1 MSPIARRK
9 TTPLKTL
16 AAAAAV
22 TLAGAGPQALAQTIF
37 VKGGT
42 LIDGTGAA
50 PTKDARILIQDG
62 VIKGVW
68 SGDEGGQSVP
78 AGVPVVDATGKYIIP
93 GLIDSHVHYNWYQ
106 GELFLHYGV
115 TSVFDLGG
123 GSWSHG
129 MQKGV
134 ESGAIRAPRYYY
146 KASFGDG
153 ANGRA
158 DKFAGMNTARSR
170 AYANVNSTADAEAAV
185 NAVVGKADIITLDEN
200 WKGEVFSAISKAAH
214 AKGLSIISHS
224 YNALNTSDWGVD
236 GIEHLTGV
244 GMAATRSEAG
254 KAAIAQMGICTH
266 SYAPLLEQS
275 LPCIAAG
282 HKNSLLYRW
291 MDPTYFDTMIA
302 HLVKNHT
309 YLNPTL
315 DFEWGGI
322 IDRSNQFELE
332 DAKLLAS
339 PNLDYVPEDEKKEF
353 LDQYHWADEV
363 SAETKKEFTKG
374 YHNVQLFLKKF
385 VAAGGKLYSGTD
397 SASANVPGLSLHHEM
412 QLYVDAGIPPIQA
425 LQSSTLWAAEMA
437 RLDGK
442 LGSVVQGKYG
452 DVVILDADP
461 LQDIHNTQ
469 LVSKVIKGGVL
480 QDIAFHQGY
489 NTPFHIFGQ
498 GTKHLYAKPPVVSN
512 LTPGVIKQG
521 DDVWVKVQGENFSP
535 NSIVILG
542 GVHLDTKFVGDDEL
556 NARVPSEETVR
567 VGNYQ
572 MGVFTPRP
580 GGGTTEG
587 MTFVIEYK

>member
-1 MSPIARRK
+1 M
-9 TTPLKTL
+9 PLKMFATVVAL
-16 AAAAAV
+16 A
-22 TLAGAGPQALAQTIF
+22 LASTGPQALAQTIF
-37 VKGGT
+37 IKGGT

-62 VIKGVW
+62 LIKSVW
-68 SGDEGGQSVP
+68 SGEKGGQPVP

-93 GLIDSHVHYNWYQ
+93 GLIDSHVHYNWYE

-115 TSVFDLGG
+115 TSIFDLGG
-123 GSWSHG
+123 GSWSNG

-134 ESGAIRAPRYYY
+134 ASGKIRAPRYYHHGT
-146 KASFGDG
+146 FGDG
-153 ANGRA
+153 ANGKT
-158 DKFAGMNTARSR
+158 DKFAGQNTARTR
-170 AYANVNSTADAEAAV
+170 AYANVNSLEDAEAAV
-185 NAVVGKADIITLDEN
+185 NAIVGKVDIITLNED
-200 WKGEVFSAISKAAH
+200 WKGEIFSAVSKAAH

-236 GIEHLTGV
+236 GIEHMTGV

-332 DAKLLAS
+332 DARLLAS
-339 PNLDYVPEDEKKEF
+339 PGLDYVPEDEKKEF
-353 LDQYHWADEV
+353 LDQYHWADGR
-363 SAETKKEFTKG
+363 SAEEKQEFLKG
-374 YHNVQLFLKKF
+374 YRNIQLFLKKF

-412 QLYVDAGIPPIQA
+412 QIYVDAGIPPMRA
-425 LQSSTLWAAEMA
+425 LQSSTLWAAQMA
-437 RLDGK
+437 RLDSKIGSIEPGK
-442 LGSVVQGKYG
+442 LG
-452 DVVILDADP
+452 DVVILEADP

-469 LVSKVIKGGVL
+469 RVSTVIKGGSL
-480 QDIAFHQGY
+480 QDITFHPGY
-489 NTPFHIFGQ
+489 NTPFHIYGS
-498 GTKHLYAKPPVVSN
+498 GSKHLYAQPPVVTN
-512 LTPGVIKQG
+512 LTPGTIQQG
-521 DDVWVKVQGENFSP
+521 SDVWVKVLGQNFSP
-535 NSIVILG
+535 NSIVMLG
-542 GVHLDTKFVGDDEL
+542 DVALDTKFVGDGEL
-556 NARVPSEETVR
+556 DARLSPEDTGR
-567 VGNYQ
+567 VGAYP

-580 GGGTTEG
+580 GGGTTAG
-587 MTFVIEYK
+587 MMFVIEYP

>member
-16 AAAAAV
+16 AAVAAV

-170 AYANVNSTADAEAAV
+170 TSANVNSPADAEAAV
-185 NAVVGKADIITLDEN
+185 NAVVGKADIITLNED
-200 WKGEVFSAISKAAH
+200 WSGEVFSAISKAAH

-224 YNALNTSDWGVD
+224 YNALDTSDWGVD

-254 KAAIAQMGICTH
+254 KAAIAEMGSART
-266 SYAPLLEQS
+266 
-275 LPCIAAG
+275 
-282 HKNSLLYRW
+282 
-291 MDPTYFDTMIA
+291 PTR
-302 HLVKNHT
+302 
-309 YLNPTL
+309 
-315 DFEWGGI
+315 
-322 IDRSNQFELE
+322 RS
-332 DAKLLAS
+332 
-339 PNLDYVPEDEKKEF
+339 
-353 LDQYHWADEV
+353 W
-363 SAETKKEFTKG
+363 
-374 YHNVQLFLKKF
+374 
-385 VAAGGKLYSGTD
+385 
-397 SASANVPGLSLHHEM
+397 
-412 QLYVDAGIPPIQA
+412 
-425 LQSSTLWAAEMA
+425 
-437 RLDGK
+437 
-442 LGSVVQGKYG
+442 
-452 DVVILDADP
+452 
-461 LQDIHNTQ
+461 
-469 LVSKVIKGGVL
+469 
-480 QDIAFHQGY
+480 
-489 NTPFHIFGQ
+489 
-498 GTKHLYAKPPVVSN
+498 SN
-512 LTPGVIKQG
+512 RCR
-521 DDVWVKVQGENFSP
+521 
-535 NSIVILG
+535 
-542 GVHLDTKFVGDDEL
+542 
-556 NARVPSEETVR
+556 A
-567 VGNYQ
+567 
-572 MGVFTPRP
+572 
-580 GGGTTEG
+580 
-587 MTFVIEYK
+587 

>member
-1 MSPIARRK
+1 MA
-9 TTPLKTL
+9 LKIL
-16 AAAAAV
+16 AAVAALA
-22 TLAGAGPQALAQTIF
+22 LAGTGPQALAQTIF
-37 VKGGT
+37 IKGGT
-42 LIDGTGAA
+42 LIDGTGAT

-62 VIKGVW
+62 VIKSVW
-68 SGDEGGQSVP
+68 TGEKGGPSVP
-78 AGVPVVDATGKYIIP
+78 TGVPVVDATGKYIIP
-93 GLIDSHVHYNWYQ
+93 GLIDSHVHYNWYE

-115 TSVFDLGG
+115 TSIFDLGG
-123 GSWSHG
+123 GSWSNG

-134 ESGAIRAPRYYY
+134 DSGKIRAPRYYHHGT
-146 KASFGDG
+146 FGDG
-153 ANGRA
+153 ANGKA
-158 DKFAGMNTARSR
+158 DKFAGQNTARTR
-170 AYANVNSTADAEAAV
+170 AYANVNSPEDAEAAV
-185 NAVVGKADIITLDEN
+185 NALVGKADIITLNED
-200 WKGEVFSAISKAAH
+200 WKGEIFSAVSKAAH

-236 GIEHLTGV
+236 GIEHMTGV

-339 PNLDYVPEDEKKEF
+339 PGLDYVPEDEKKEF
-353 LDQYHWADEV
+353 LDQYHWADGR
-363 SAETKKEFTKG
+363 SAEEKQEFLKG
-374 YHNVQLFLKKF
+374 YRNVQLFLKKF

-412 QLYVDAGIPPIQA
+412 QIYVDAGIPPMRA
-425 LQSSTLWAAEMA
+425 LQSSTLWAAQMA

-442 LGSVVQGKYG
+442 IGSIEPGKSG

-461 LQDIHNTQ
+461 LQDIHNAQ
-469 LVSKVIKGGVL
+469 RVSTVIKGGSL

-489 NTPFHIFGQ
+489 NTPFHIYGS
-498 GTKHLYAKPPVVSN
+498 GSKHLYAQPPVVTN
-512 LTPGVIKQG
+512 LTPGTIEQG
-521 DDVWVKVQGENFSP
+521 ADVWVKVLGQNFSP
-535 NSIVILG
+535 NSIVMLG
-542 GVHLDTKFVGDDEL
+542 DVALDTKFVGDGEL
-556 NARVPSEETVR
+556 DARLSPEDTGR
-567 VGNYQ
+567 VGAYP

-580 GGGTTEG
+580 GGGTTAG
-587 MTFVIEYK
+587 MMFVIEYK

>member
-1 MSPIARRK
+1 MSPIIR
-9 TTPLKTL
+9 LKAL
-16 AAAAAV
+16 AAVAAL
-22 TLAGAGPQALAQTIF
+22 TLTAAGPQALAQTIF
-37 VKGGT
+37 IKGGT

-50 PTKDARILIQDG
+50 PVKDARILIRDG

-68 SGDEGGQSVP
+68 SGDKGGQSVP
-78 AGVPVVDATGKYIIP
+78 AGVPVVDATGKYLIP
-93 GLIDSHVHYNWYQ
+93 GLIDSHVHYNWYE

-123 GSWSHG
+123 GLWSNG

-134 ESGAIRAPRYYY
+134 ASGEIRAPRYYHH
-146 KASFGDG
+146 ASFGDG
-153 ANGRA
+153 ANGKA
-158 DKFAGMNTARSR
+158 DKFAGRNTARTR
-170 AYANVNSTADAEAAV
+170 AYANVNSPADAEAAV
-185 NAVVGKADIITLDEN
+185 NAVVGKADIITLGED
-200 WKGEVFSAISKAAH
+200 WKGEVFSAIAKAAH
-214 AKGLSIISHS
+214 ARGLSIISHS
-224 YNALNTSDWGVD
+224 YNALDTSDWGVD

-254 KAAIAQMGICTH
+254 KAAIAAMGICTH

-291 MDPTYFDTMIA
+291 MDTSYFDTMIA

-322 IDRSNQFELE
+322 IDRSGQFELE
-332 DAKLLAS
+332 DAKLLAA

-353 LDQYHWADEV
+353 LDQYHWADGR
-363 SAETKKEFTKG
+363 SAEEKKEFLKG
-374 YHNVQLFLKKF
+374 YRNVQLFLRKF

-412 QLYVDAGIPPIQA
+412 QIYVDAGISPLRA

-442 LGSVVQGKYG
+442 IGSVVPGKLG

-461 LQDIHNTQ
+461 LQDIHNAQ
-469 LVSKVIKGGVL
+469 LVAQVIKGGV
-480 QDIAFHQGY
+480 
-489 NTPFHIFGQ
+489 
-498 GTKHLYAKPPVVSN
+498 
-512 LTPGVIKQG
+512 
-521 DDVWVKVQGENFSP
+521 VQ
-535 NSIVILG
+535 
-542 GVHLDTKFVGDDEL
+542 
-556 NARVPSEETVR
+556 
-567 VGNYQ
+567 
-572 MGVFTPRP
+572 
-580 GGGTTEG
+580 
-587 MTFVIEYK
+587 

>member
-1 MSPIARRK
+1 M
-9 TTPLKTL
+9 PLKMFATVVAL
-16 AAAAAV
+16 A
-22 TLAGAGPQALAQTIF
+22 LASTGPQALAQTIF
-37 VKGGT
+37 IKGGT

-62 VIKGVW
+62 LIKSVW
-68 SGDEGGQSVP
+68 SGEKGGQPVP

-93 GLIDSHVHYNWYQ
+93 GLIDSHVHYNWYE

-115 TSVFDLGG
+115 TSIFDLGG
-123 GSWSHG
+123 GSWSNG

-134 ESGAIRAPRYYY
+134 ASGKIRAPRYYHHGT
-146 KASFGDG
+146 FGDG
-153 ANGRA
+153 ANGKT
-158 DKFAGMNTARSR
+158 DKFAGQNTARTR
-170 AYANVNSTADAEAAV
+170 AYANVNSPEDAEAAV
-185 NAVVGKADIITLDEN
+185 NAIVGKVDIITLNED
-200 WKGEVFSAISKAAH
+200 WKGEIFSAVSKAAH
-214 AKGLSIISHS
+214 AKSLSIISHS

-236 GIEHLTGV
+236 GIEHMTGV

-339 PNLDYVPEDEKKEF
+339 PGLDYVPEDEKKEF
-353 LDQYHWADEV
+353 LDQYHWADGR
-363 SAETKKEFTKG
+363 SAEERQEFLKG
-374 YHNVQLFLKKF
+374 YRNIQLFLKKF

-412 QLYVDAGIPPIQA
+412 QIYVDAGIPPMRA
-425 LQSSTLWAAEMA
+425 LQSSTLWAAQMA
-437 RLDGK
+437 RLDSKIGSIEPGK
-442 LGSVVQGKYG
+442 LG
-452 DVVILDADP
+452 DVVILEADP

-469 LVSKVIKGGVL
+469 RVSTVIKGGSL
-480 QDIAFHQGY
+480 QDITFHPGY
-489 NTPFHIFGQ
+489 NTPFHIYGS
-498 GTKHLYAKPPVVSN
+498 GSKHLYAQPPVVTN
-512 LTPGVIKQG
+512 LTPGTIQQG
-521 DDVWVKVQGENFSP
+521 ADVWVKVLGQNFSP
-535 NSIVILG
+535 NSIVMLG
-542 GVHLDTKFVGDDEL
+542 DVALDTKFVGDGEL
-556 NARVPSEETVR
+556 DARLSPEDTGR
-567 VGNYQ
+567 VGAYP

-580 GGGTTEG
+580 GGGTTAG
-587 MTFVIEYK
+587 MMFVIEYP

>member
-1 MSPIARRK
+1 MA
-9 TTPLKTL
+9 LKMF
-16 AAAAAV
+16 AAV
-22 TLAGAGPQALAQTIF
+22 VALALAGAGPQALAQTIF
-37 VKGGT
+37 IKGGT

-62 VIKGVW
+62 VIKSVW
-68 SGDEGGQSVP
+68 TGEKGGPSVP

-93 GLIDSHVHYNWYQ
+93 GLIDSHVHYNWYE

-115 TSVFDLGG
+115 TSIFDLGG
-123 GSWSHG
+123 GSWSNG

-134 ESGAIRAPRYYY
+134 ASGKIRAPRYYHHGT
-146 KASFGDG
+146 FGDG
-153 ANGRA
+153 ANGKV
-158 DKFAGMNTARSR
+158 DKFAGQNTARTR
-170 AYANVNSTADAEAAV
+170 AYANVNSPEDAEAAV
-185 NAVVGKADIITLDEN
+185 NAVVGKVDIITLNED
-200 WKGEVFSAISKAAH
+200 WKGEIFSAISKAAH

-236 GIEHLTGV
+236 GIEHMTGV

-302 HLVKNHT
+302 HLVKNKT
-309 YLNPTL
+309 FLNPTL

-339 PNLDYVPEDEKKEF
+339 PGLDYVPEDEKKEF
-353 LDQYHWADEV
+353 LDQYHWADGR
-363 SAETKKEFTKG
+363 SAEEKQEFLKG
-374 YHNVQLFLKKF
+374 YRNVQLFLKKF
-385 VAAGGKLYSGTD
+385 VAAGGRLYSGTD

-412 QLYVDAGIPPIQA
+412 QIYVDAGIPPMRA
-425 LQSSTLWAAEMA
+425 LQSSTLWAAQMA

-442 LGSVVQGKYG
+442 IGSIEPGKWG

-469 LVSKVIKGGVL
+469 RVSTVIKGGSL

-489 NTPFHIFGQ
+489 NTPFHIYGS
-498 GTKHLYAKPPVVSN
+498 GSKHLYAQPPVVTN
-512 LTPGVIKQG
+512 LTPGIVEQG
-521 DDVWVKVQGENFSP
+521 EDVWVKVHGQNFSP
-535 NSIVILG
+535 NSIVMLG
-542 GVHLDTKFVGDDEL
+542 DVALDTKFVGDGEL
-556 NARVPSEETVR
+556 DARLSPEETGR
-567 VGNYQ
+567 VGAYP

-580 GGGTTEG
+580 GGGTTAG
-587 MTFVIEYK
+587 MMLVIEYK

>member
-1 MSPIARRK
+1 M
-9 TTPLKTL
+9 
-16 AAAAAV
+16 
-22 TLAGAGPQALAQTIF
+22 
-37 VKGGT
+37 
-42 LIDGTGAA
+42 
-50 PTKDARILIQDG
+50 
-62 VIKGVW
+62 
-68 SGDEGGQSVP
+68 
-78 AGVPVVDATGKYIIP
+78 VDAIGKYIIP

-134 ESGAIRAPRYYY
+134 ESGAIRAPRYYHR
-146 KASFGDG
+146 ASFGDG
-153 ANGRA
+153 ANGKA
-158 DKFAGMNTARSR
+158 DKFAGMNTARSQ
-170 AYANVNSTADAEAAV
+170 AYANVNSPADAEAAV
-185 NAVVGKADIITLDEN
+185 NAVVGKADIITLNED
-200 WKGEVFSAISKAAH
+200 WKGDVFSAISKAAH

-254 KAAIAQMGICTH
+254 KAAIAEMGICTH

-353 LDQYHWADEV
+353 LDQYHWADGV
-363 SAETKKEFTKG
+363 SAETKKEFTNRATTTCSCSSG
-374 YHNVQLFLKKF
+374 SSWLR
-385 VAAGGKLYSGTD
+385 AASCTREPTRHRQTCRACRCITRCRYTWMPAFRRFRRCSHRRCGLPRWPAWTAS
-397 SASANVPGLSLHHEM
+397 SAPWCRG
-412 QLYVDAGIPPIQA
+412 
-425 LQSSTLWAAEMA
+425 
-437 RLDGK
+437 
-442 LGSVVQGKYG
+442 
-452 DVVILDADP
+452 
-461 LQDIHNTQ
+461 NT
-469 LVSKVIKGGVL
+469 
-480 QDIAFHQGY
+480 AM
-489 NTPFHIFGQ
+489 
-498 GTKHLYAKPPVVSN
+498 
-512 LTPGVIKQG
+512 
-521 DDVWVKVQGENFSP
+521 W
-535 NSIVILG
+535 
-542 GVHLDTKFVGDDEL
+542 
-556 NARVPSEETVR
+556 
-567 VGNYQ
+567 
-572 MGVFTPRP
+572 
-580 GGGTTEG
+580 
-587 MTFVIEYK
+587 